1 MSINRDNNINHTKQ
15 TNTNRRSRLG
25 KKFGAAVL
33 AAAMCLSAGGCYLLP
48 DEEEVLDAPT
58 VKASDVS
65 YSTVTAKKKDLE
77 KKIVATG
84 TVTAENQYTLS
95 YEKQSGTVSKFYVK
109 AGDAVKAG
117 DVICDLDTYDLD
129 YQIEEKEL
137 YLEKARLN
145 VDIIYEGGG
154 TQAQID
160 SAYVDVQLLER
171 ELEKLKEQKEDASLK
186 SPIDGI
192 VSSLSDVRTGDSV
205 NPGQTIA
212 TVIDTSALYIAIKP
226 DDLTQYDIGTE
237 VQIRINEDYYDGVV
251 FMTPKKLA
259 DYQQEQK
266 EDHNNVDDTG
276 IDYEADTIYVQF
288 KDTPPAE
295 AVGQLADTILV
306 LDSVKDAI
314 VISNNLIK
322 KVDGEKVVYV
332 LKNGEKTAVTVETG
346 LSTGSQT
353 EITSGISE
361 GDEIIIR

>member
-1 MSINRDNNINHTKQ
+1 MNIKVD
-15 TNTNRRSRLG
+15 L
-25 KKFGAAVL
+25 KKLIAAAVS
-33 AAAMCLSAGGCYLLP
+33 AIMCLSAGGCYLLP

-58 VKASDVS
+58 VKASDVT

-109 AGDAVKAG
+109 AGDKVKKG

-129 YQIEEKEL
+129 YQIEEKQL
-137 YLEKARLN
+137 YLEKAKLN

-154 TQAQID
+154 SQAEID
-160 SAYVDVQLLER
+160 SAYVDVQLLEK
-171 ELEKLKEQKEDASLK
+171 ELEKLQAQKEDSSLK
-186 SPIDGI
+186 SPIDGV
-192 VSSLSDVRTGDSV
+192 VSSLSDVRAGDNV

-212 TVIDTSALYIAIKP
+212 TVIDTSALYIAIQP
-226 DDLTQYDIGTE
+226 DDLTQYDIDTE
-237 VQIRINEDYYDGVV
+237 VRIRIGEDYYDGVV

-259 DYQQEQK
+259 DYQAEQK

-276 IDYEADTIYVQF
+276 IDYQADTIYVRF
-288 KDTPPAE
+288 KDTAPAE

-322 KVDGEKVVYV
+322 KVDGTKVVYV
-332 LKNGEKTAVTVETG
+332 LKNGEKTAVEVETG

-353 EITSGISE
+353 EIISGLNE
-361 GDEIIIR
+361 GDEIVIR

>member
-1 MSINRDNNINHTKQ
+1 MNIKVD
-15 TNTNRRSRLG
+15 L
-25 KKFGAAVL
+25 KKLIAAAVS
-33 AAAMCLSAGGCYLLP
+33 AIMCLSAGGCYLLP

-58 VKASDVS
+58 VKASDVT

-109 AGDAVKAG
+109 AGDKVKKG

-129 YQIEEKEL
+129 YQIEEKQL
-137 YLEKARLN
+137 YLEKAKLK

-154 TQAQID
+154 SQAEID
-160 SAYVDVQLLER
+160 SAYVDVQLLEK
-171 ELEKLKEQKEDASLK
+171 ELEKLQAQKEDSSLK
-186 SPIDGI
+186 SPIDGV
-192 VSSLSDVRTGDSV
+192 VSSLSDVRAGDNV

-212 TVIDTSALYIAIKP
+212 TVIDTSALYIAIQP
-226 DDLTQYDIGTE
+226 DDLTQYDIDTE
-237 VQIRINEDYYDGVV
+237 VQIRIGEDYYDGVV

-259 DYQQEQK
+259 DYQAEQN

-276 IDYEADTIYVQF
+276 IDYQADTIYVRF
-288 KDTPPAE
+288 KDTAPAE

-322 KVDGEKVVYV
+322 KVDGTKVVYV
-332 LKNGEKTAVTVETG
+332 LKNGEKTAVEVETG

-353 EITSGISE
+353 EIKSGLKE
-361 GDEIIIR
+361 GDEIVIR

>member
-1 MSINRDNNINHTKQ
+1 MNIKVD
-15 TNTNRRSRLG
+15 L
-25 KKFGAAVL
+25 KKLIAAAVS
-33 AAAMCLSAGGCYLLP
+33 AIMCLSAGGCYLLP

-58 VKASDVS
+58 VKASDVT

-109 AGDAVKAG
+109 AGDKVKKG

-129 YQIEEKEL
+129 YQIEEKQL
-137 YLEKARLN
+137 YLEKAKLK

-154 TQAQID
+154 SQAEID
-160 SAYVDVQLLER
+160 SAYVDVQLLEK
-171 ELEKLKEQKEDASLK
+171 ELEKLQAQKEDSSLK
-186 SPIDGI
+186 SPIDGV
-192 VSSLSDVRTGDSV
+192 VSSLSDVRAGDNV

-212 TVIDTSALYIAIKP
+212 TVIDTSALYIAIQP
-226 DDLTQYDIGTE
+226 DDLTQYDIDTE
-237 VQIRINEDYYDGVV
+237 VRIRIGEDYYDGVV

-259 DYQQEQK
+259 DYQAEQK

-276 IDYEADTIYVQF
+276 IDYQADTIYVRF
-288 KDTPPAE
+288 KDTAPAE

-322 KVDGEKVVYV
+322 KVDGTKVVYV
-332 LKNGEKTAVTVETG
+332 LINGEKTAVEVETG

-353 EITSGISE
+353 EIRSGLNE
-361 GDEIIIR
+361 GDEIVIR

>member
-1 MSINRDNNINHTKQ
+1 MNIKVD
-15 TNTNRRSRLG
+15 L
-25 KKFGAAVL
+25 KKLFAAAVS
-33 AAAMCLSAGGCYLLP
+33 AIMCLSAGGCYLLP

-58 VKASDVS
+58 VKASDVT
-65 YSTVTAKKKDLE
+65 YSTVTAKKKGLE

-109 AGDAVKAG
+109 AGDKVKKG

-129 YQIEEKEL
+129 YQIEEKQL
-137 YLEKARLN
+137 YLEKAKLK

-154 TQAQID
+154 SQAEID
-160 SAYVDVQLLER
+160 SAYVDVQLLEK
-171 ELEKLKEQKEDASLK
+171 ELEKLQAQKEDSSLK
-186 SPIDGI
+186 SPIDGV
-192 VSSLSDVRTGDSV
+192 VSSLSDVRAGDNV

-212 TVIDTSALYIAIKP
+212 TVIDTSALYIAIQP
-226 DDLTQYDIGTE
+226 DDLTQYDIDTE
-237 VQIRINEDYYDGVV
+237 VQIRIGKDYYDGVV

-259 DYQQEQK
+259 DYQEEQK

-276 IDYEADTIYVQF
+276 IDYQADTIYVRF
-288 KDTPPAE
+288 KDTAPAE
-295 AVGQLADTILV
+295 TVGQLADTILV

-322 KVDGEKVVYV
+322 KVDGTKVVYV
-332 LKNGEKTAVTVETG
+332 LKNGEKTAVEVETG

-353 EITSGISE
+353 EIKSGLKE
-361 GDEIIIR
+361 GDEIVIR

>member
-1 MSINRDNNINHTKQ
+1 MNIKVD
-15 TNTNRRSRLG
+15 L
-25 KKFGAAVL
+25 KKLFAAAVS
-33 AAAMCLSAGGCYLLP
+33 AIMCLSAGGCYLLP

-58 VKASDVS
+58 VKASDVT

-109 AGDAVKAG
+109 AGDKVKKG

-129 YQIEEKEL
+129 YQIEEKQL
-137 YLEKARLN
+137 YLEKAKLK

-154 TQAQID
+154 SQAEID
-160 SAYVDVQLLER
+160 SAYVDVQLLEK
-171 ELEKLKEQKEDASLK
+171 ELEKLQAQKEDSSLK
-186 SPIDGI
+186 SPIDGV
-192 VSSLSDVRTGDSV
+192 VSSLSDVRAGDNV

-212 TVIDTSALYIAIKP
+212 TVIDTSALYIAIQP
-226 DDLTQYDIGTE
+226 DDLTQYDIDTE
-237 VQIRINEDYYDGVV
+237 VQIRIGEDYYDGVV

-259 DYQQEQK
+259 DYQAEQK

-276 IDYEADTIYVQF
+276 IDYQADTIYVRF
-288 KDTPPAE
+288 KDTAPAE

-322 KVDGEKVVYV
+322 KVDGTKVVYV
-332 LKNGEKTAVTVETG
+332 LKNGEKTAVEVETG
-346 LSTGSQT
+346 HSTASQT
-353 EITSGISE
+353 EIKSGLKE
-361 GDEIIIR
+361 GDEIVIR

>member
-1 MSINRDNNINHTKQ
+1 MNIKVD
-15 TNTNRRSRLG
+15 L
-25 KKFGAAVL
+25 KKLFAAVVS
-33 AAAMCLSAGGCYLLP
+33 AIMCLSAGGCYLLP

-58 VKASDVS
+58 VKASDVT

-109 AGDAVKAG
+109 AGDKVKKG

-129 YQIEEKEL
+129 YQIEEKQL
-137 YLEKARLN
+137 YLEKAKLK

-154 TQAQID
+154 SQAEID
-160 SAYVDVQLLER
+160 SAYVDVQLLEK
-171 ELEKLKEQKEDASLK
+171 ELEKLQAQKEDSSLK
-186 SPIDGI
+186 SPIDGV
-192 VSSLSDVRTGDSV
+192 VSSLSDVRVGDNV

-212 TVIDTSALYIAIKP
+212 TVIDTSALYIAIQP
-226 DDLTQYDIGTE
+226 DDLTQYDIDTE
-237 VQIRINEDYYDGVV
+237 VQIRIGEDYYDGVV

-259 DYQQEQK
+259 DYQAEQK

-276 IDYEADTIYVQF
+276 IDYQADTIYVRF
-288 KDTPPAE
+288 KDTAPAE
-295 AVGQLADTILV
+295 TVGQLADTILV

-322 KVDGEKVVYV
+322 KVDGTKVVYV
-332 LKNGEKTAVTVETG
+332 LKNGEKTAVEVETG

-353 EITSGISE
+353 EIKSGLKE
-361 GDEIIIR
+361 GDEIVIR

>member
-1 MSINRDNNINHTKQ
+1 MNIKVD
-15 TNTNRRSRLG
+15 L
-25 KKFGAAVL
+25 KKLFAAAVS
-33 AAAMCLSAGGCYLLP
+33 AIMCLSAGGCYLLP

-58 VKASDVS
+58 VKASDVT

-109 AGDAVKAG
+109 AGDKVKKG

-129 YQIEEKEL
+129 YQIEEKQL
-137 YLEKARLN
+137 YLEKAKLK

-154 TQAQID
+154 TQAEID
-160 SAYVDVQLLER
+160 SAYVDVQLLEK
-171 ELEKLKEQKEDASLK
+171 ELEKLQAQKEDSSLK
-186 SPIDGI
+186 SPIDGV
-192 VSSLSDVRTGDSV
+192 VSSLSDVRVGDNV

-212 TVIDTSALYIAIKP
+212 TVIDTSALYIAIQP
-226 DDLTQYDIGTE
+226 DDLTQYDIDTE
-237 VQIRINEDYYDGVV
+237 VQIRIGEDYYDGVV

-259 DYQQEQK
+259 DYQAEQN

-276 IDYEADTIYVQF
+276 IDYQADTIYVRF
-288 KDTPPAE
+288 KDTAPAE
-295 AVGQLADTILV
+295 TVGQLADTILV

-322 KVDGEKVVYV
+322 KVDGTKVVYV
-332 LKNGEKTAVTVETG
+332 LKNGEKTAVEVETG

-353 EITSGISE
+353 EIRSGLKE
-361 GDEIIIR
+361 GDEIVIR

>member
-1 MSINRDNNINHTKQ
+1 MNIKVD
-15 TNTNRRSRLG
+15 L
-25 KKFGAAVL
+25 KKLIAAAVS
-33 AAAMCLSAGGCYLLP
+33 AIMCLSAGGCYLLP

-58 VKASDVS
+58 VKASDVT

-109 AGDAVKAG
+109 AGDKVKKG

-129 YQIEEKEL
+129 YQIEEKQL
-137 YLEKARLN
+137 YLEKAKLK

-154 TQAQID
+154 SQAEID
-160 SAYVDVQLLER
+160 SAYVDVQLLEK
-171 ELEKLKEQKEDASLK
+171 ELEKLQAQKEDSSLK
-186 SPIDGI
+186 SPIDGV
-192 VSSLSDVRTGDSV
+192 VSSLSDVRAGDNV

-212 TVIDTSALYIAIKP
+212 TVIDTSALYIAIQP
-226 DDLTQYDIGTE
+226 DDLTQYDIDTE
-237 VQIRINEDYYDGVV
+237 VQIRIGEDYYDGVV

-259 DYQQEQK
+259 DYQAEQN

-276 IDYEADTIYVQF
+276 IDYQADTIYVRF
-288 KDTPPAE
+288 KDTAPAE

-322 KVDGEKVVYV
+322 KVDGTKVVYV
-332 LKNGEKTAVTVETG
+332 LKNGEKTAVEVETG

-353 EITSGISE
+353 EIRSGLKE
-361 GDEIIIR
+361 GDEIVIR

>member
-1 MSINRDNNINHTKQ
+1 MNIKVD
-15 TNTNRRSRLG
+15 L
-25 KKFGAAVL
+25 KKLFAAAVS
-33 AAAMCLSAGGCYLLP
+33 AIMCLSAGGCYLLP

-58 VKASDVS
+58 VKASDVT

-109 AGDAVKAG
+109 AGDKVKKG

-129 YQIEEKEL
+129 YQIEEKQL
-137 YLEKARLN
+137 YLEKAKLN

-154 TQAQID
+154 SQAEID
-160 SAYVDVQLLER
+160 SAYVDVQLLEK
-171 ELEKLKEQKEDASLK
+171 ELEKLQAQKEDSSLK
-186 SPIDGI
+186 SPIDGV
-192 VSSLSDVRTGDSV
+192 VSSLSDVRVGDNV

-212 TVIDTSALYIAIKP
+212 TVIDTSALYIAIQP
-226 DDLTQYDIGTE
+226 DDLTQYDIDTE
-237 VQIRINEDYYDGVV
+237 VQIRIGEDYYDGVV

-259 DYQQEQK
+259 DYQEEQN

-276 IDYEADTIYVQF
+276 IDYQADTIYVRF
-288 KDTPPAE
+288 KDTAPAE

-322 KVDGEKVVYV
+322 KVDGTKVVYV
-332 LKNGEKTAVTVETG
+332 LKNGEKTAVEVETG

-353 EITSGISE
+353 EIKSGLKE
-361 GDEIIIR
+361 GDEIVIR

>member
-1 MSINRDNNINHTKQ
+1 MNIKVD
-15 TNTNRRSRLG
+15 L
-25 KKFGAAVL
+25 KKLL
-33 AAAMCLSAGGCYLLP
+33 AAAVSAIMCLSAGGCYLLP

-58 VKASDVS
+58 VKASDVT

-109 AGDAVKAG
+109 AGDKVKKG

-129 YQIEEKEL
+129 YQIEEKQL
-137 YLEKARLN
+137 YLEKAKLN

-154 TQAQID
+154 SQAEID
-160 SAYVDVQLLER
+160 SAYVDVQLLEK
-171 ELEKLKEQKEDASLK
+171 ELEKLQAQKEDSSLK
-186 SPIDGI
+186 SPIDGV
-192 VSSLSDVRTGDSV
+192 VSSLSDVRAGDNV

-212 TVIDTSALYIAIKP
+212 TVIDTSALYIAIQP
-226 DDLTQYDIGTE
+226 DDLTQYDIDTE
-237 VQIRINEDYYDGVV
+237 VQIRIGEDYYDGVV

-259 DYQQEQK
+259 DYQAEQK

-276 IDYEADTIYVQF
+276 IDYQADTIYVRF
-288 KDTPPAE
+288 KDTAPAE

-322 KVDGEKVVYV
+322 KVDGTKVVYV
-332 LKNGEKTAVTVETG
+332 LKNGEKTAVEVETG

-353 EITSGISE
+353 EIKSGLKE
-361 GDEIIIR
+361 GDEIVIR

>member
-1 MSINRDNNINHTKQ
+1 MNIKVD
-15 TNTNRRSRLG
+15 L
-25 KKFGAAVL
+25 KKLIAAAVS
-33 AAAMCLSAGGCYLLP
+33 AIMCLSAGGCYLLP

-58 VKASDVS
+58 VKASDVT

-109 AGDAVKAG
+109 AGDKVKKG

-129 YQIEEKEL
+129 YQIEEKQL
-137 YLEKARLN
+137 YLEKAKLK

-154 TQAQID
+154 SQAEID
-160 SAYVDVQLLER
+160 SAYVDVQLLEK
-171 ELEKLKEQKEDASLK
+171 ELEKLQAQKEDSSLK
-186 SPIDGI
+186 SPIDGV
-192 VSSLSDVRTGDSV
+192 VSSLSDVRAGDNV

-212 TVIDTSALYIAIKP
+212 TVIDTSALYIAIQP
-226 DDLTQYDIGTE
+226 DDLTQYDIDTE
-237 VQIRINEDYYDGVV
+237 VQIRIGEDYYDGVV

-259 DYQQEQK
+259 DYQAEQN

-276 IDYEADTIYVQF
+276 IDYQADTIYVRF
-288 KDTPPAE
+288 KDTAPAE

-322 KVDGEKVVYV
+322 KVDGTKVVYV
-332 LKNGEKTAVTVETG
+332 LKNGEKTAVEVETG

-353 EITSGISE
+353 EIISGLKE
-361 GDEIIIR
+361 GDEIVIR

>member
-1 MSINRDNNINHTKQ
+1 MNIKVD
-15 TNTNRRSRLG
+15 L
-25 KKFGAAVL
+25 KKLFAAAVS
-33 AAAMCLSAGGCYLLP
+33 AIMCLSAGGCYLLP

-58 VKASDVS
+58 VKASDVT

-109 AGDAVKAG
+109 AGDKVKKG

-129 YQIEEKEL
+129 YQIEEKQL
-137 YLEKARLN
+137 YLEKAKLK

-154 TQAQID
+154 SQAEID
-160 SAYVDVQLLER
+160 SAYVDVQLLEK
-171 ELEKLKEQKEDASLK
+171 ELEKLQAQKEDSSLK
-186 SPIDGI
+186 SPIDGV
-192 VSSLSDVRTGDSV
+192 VSSLSDVRAGDNV

-212 TVIDTSALYIAIKP
+212 TVIDTSALYIAIQP
-226 DDLTQYDIGTE
+226 DDLTQYDIDTE
-237 VQIRINEDYYDGVV
+237 VRIRIGEDYYDGVV

-259 DYQQEQK
+259 DYQAEQN
-266 EDHNNVDDTG
+266 EDHNNVGDTG
-276 IDYEADTIYVQF
+276 IDYQADTIYVRF
-288 KDTPPAE
+288 KDTAPAE

-322 KVDGEKVVYV
+322 KVDGTKVVYV
-332 LKNGEKTAVTVETG
+332 LKNGEKTAVEVETG

-353 EITSGISE
+353 EIKSGLKE
-361 GDEIIIR
+361 GDEIVIR

>member
-1 MSINRDNNINHTKQ
+1 MNIKVD
-15 TNTNRRSRLG
+15 L
-25 KKFGAAVL
+25 KKLIAAAVS
-33 AAAMCLSAGGCYLLP
+33 AIMCLSAGGCYLLP

-58 VKASDVS
+58 VKASDVT

-109 AGDAVKAG
+109 AGDKVKKG

-129 YQIEEKEL
+129 YQIEEKQL
-137 YLEKARLN
+137 YLEKAKLK

-154 TQAQID
+154 SQAEID
-160 SAYVDVQLLER
+160 SAYVDVQLLEK
-171 ELEKLKEQKEDASLK
+171 ELEKLQAQKEDSSLK
-186 SPIDGI
+186 SPIDGV
-192 VSSLSDVRTGDSV
+192 VSSLSDVRAGDNV

-212 TVIDTSALYIAIKP
+212 TVIDTSALYIAIQP
-226 DDLTQYDIGTE
+226 DDLTQYDIDTE
-237 VQIRINEDYYDGVV
+237 VQIRIGEDYYDGVV

-259 DYQQEQK
+259 DYQAEQN

-276 IDYEADTIYVQF
+276 IDYQADTIYVRF
-288 KDTPPAE
+288 KDTAPAE

-322 KVDGEKVVYV
+322 KVDGTKVVYV
-332 LKNGEKTAVTVETG
+332 LKNGEKTAVEVETG

-353 EITSGISE
+353 EIRSGLNE
-361 GDEIIIR
+361 GDEIVIR

>member
-1 MSINRDNNINHTKQ
+1 MNIKVD
-15 TNTNRRSRLG
+15 L
-25 KKFGAAVL
+25 KKLIAAAVS
-33 AAAMCLSAGGCYLLP
+33 AIMCLSAGGCYLLP

-58 VKASDVS
+58 VKASDVT

-109 AGDAVKAG
+109 AGDKVKKG

-129 YQIEEKEL
+129 YQIEEKQL
-137 YLEKARLN
+137 YLEKAKLK

-154 TQAQID
+154 SQAEID
-160 SAYVDVQLLER
+160 SAYVDVQLLEK
-171 ELEKLKEQKEDASLK
+171 ELEKLQAQKEDSSLK
-186 SPIDGI
+186 SPIDGV
-192 VSSLSDVRTGDSV
+192 VSSLSDVRAGDNV

-212 TVIDTSALYIAIKP
+212 TVIDTSALYIAIQP
-226 DDLTQYDIGTE
+226 DDLTQYDIDTE
-237 VQIRINEDYYDGVV
+237 VRIRIGEDYYDGVV

-259 DYQQEQK
+259 DYQAEQK

-276 IDYEADTIYVQF
+276 IDYQADTIYVRF
-288 KDTPPAE
+288 KDTAPAE

-322 KVDGEKVVYV
+322 KVDGTKVVYV
-332 LKNGEKTAVTVETG
+332 LKNGEKTAVEVETG

-353 EITSGISE
+353 EIRSGLNE
-361 GDEIIIR
+361 GDEIVIR

>member
-1 MSINRDNNINHTKQ
+1 MNIKVD
-15 TNTNRRSRLG
+15 L
-25 KKFGAAVL
+25 KKLFAAAVS
-33 AAAMCLSAGGCYLLP
+33 AIMCLSAGGCYLLP

-58 VKASDVS
+58 VKASDVT

-109 AGDAVKAG
+109 AGDKVKKG

-129 YQIEEKEL
+129 YQIEEKQL
-137 YLEKARLN
+137 YLEKAKLK

-154 TQAQID
+154 SQAEID
-160 SAYVDVQLLER
+160 SAYVDVQLLEK
-171 ELEKLKEQKEDASLK
+171 ELEKLQAQKEDSSLK
-186 SPIDGI
+186 SPIDGV
-192 VSSLSDVRTGDSV
+192 VSSLSDVRAGDNV

-212 TVIDTSALYIAIKP
+212 TVIDTSALYIAIQP
-226 DDLTQYDIGTE
+226 DDLTQYDIDTE
-237 VQIRINEDYYDGVV
+237 VQIRIGEDYYDGVV

-259 DYQQEQK
+259 DYQAEQK

-276 IDYEADTIYVQF
+276 IDYQADTIYVRF
-288 KDTPPAE
+288 KDTAPAE

-322 KVDGEKVVYV
+322 KVDGTKVVYV
-332 LKNGEKTAVTVETG
+332 LKNGEKTAVEVETG

-353 EITSGISE
+353 EIQSGLKE
-361 GDEIIIR
+361 GDEIVIR

>member
-1 MSINRDNNINHTKQ
+1 MNIKVD
-15 TNTNRRSRLG
+15 L
-25 KKFGAAVL
+25 KKLFAAAVS
-33 AAAMCLSAGGCYLLP
+33 AIMCLSAGGCYLLP

-58 VKASDVS
+58 VKASDVT

-77 KKIVATG
+77 KKIVATS

-109 AGDAVKAG
+109 AGDKVKKG

-129 YQIEEKEL
+129 YQIEEKQL
-137 YLEKARLN
+137 YLEKAKLK

-154 TQAQID
+154 SQAEID
-160 SAYVDVQLLER
+160 SAYVDVQLLEK
-171 ELEKLKEQKEDASLK
+171 ELEKLQAQKEDSSLK
-186 SPIDGI
+186 SPIDGV
-192 VSSLSDVRTGDSV
+192 VSSLSDVRAGDNV

-212 TVIDTSALYIAIKP
+212 TVIDTSALYIAIQP
-226 DDLTQYDIGTE
+226 DDLTQYDIDTE
-237 VQIRINEDYYDGVV
+237 VQIRIGEDYYDGVV

-259 DYQQEQK
+259 DYQAEQK

-276 IDYEADTIYVQF
+276 IDYQADTIYVRF
-288 KDTPPAE
+288 KDTAPAE

-322 KVDGEKVVYV
+322 KVDGTKVVYV
-332 LKNGEKTAVTVETG
+332 LKNGEKTAVEVETG

-353 EITSGISE
+353 EIKSGLKE
-361 GDEIIIR
+361 GDEIVIR

>member
-1 MSINRDNNINHTKQ
+1 MDIKVN
-15 TNTNRRSRLG
+15 L
-25 KKFGAAVL
+25 KKLFTAVL
-33 AAAMCLSAGGCYLLP
+33 SAALCLSAGGCYLLP
-48 DEEEVLDAPT
+48 DEEAVLDAPT
-58 VKASDVS
+58 VKASDVT

-109 AGDAVKAG
+109 AGDKVKKG

-129 YQIEEKEL
+129 YQIEEKQL
-137 YLEKARLN
+137 YLEKAKLN

-154 TQAQID
+154 SQAEID
-160 SAYVDVQLLER
+160 SAYVDVQLLEK
-171 ELEKLKEQKEDASLK
+171 ELEKLQAQKEDSSLK
-186 SPIDGI
+186 SPIDGV
-192 VSSLSDVRTGDSV
+192 VSSLSDVRAGDNV

-212 TVIDTSALYIAIKP
+212 TVIDTSALYIPIQP
-226 DDLTQYDIGTE
+226 DDLTQYDIDTE
-237 VQIRINEDYYDGVV
+237 VQIRIGEDYYGGVV

-259 DYQQEQK
+259 DYQAEQK

-276 IDYEADTIYVQF
+276 IDYQADTIYVRF
-288 KDTPPAE
+288 KDTAPAE

-322 KVDGEKVVYV
+322 KVDGTKVVYV
-332 LKNGEKTAVTVETG
+332 LKNGEKTAVEVETG

-353 EITSGISE
+353 EIKSGLNE
-361 GDEIIIR
+361 GDEIVIR

>member
-1 MSINRDNNINHTKQ
+1 MNIKVD
-15 TNTNRRSRLG
+15 L
-25 KKFGAAVL
+25 KKLIAAAVS
-33 AAAMCLSAGGCYLLP
+33 AIMCLSAGGCYLLP

-58 VKASDVS
+58 VKASDVT

-109 AGDAVKAG
+109 AGDKVKKG

-129 YQIEEKEL
+129 YQIEEKQL
-137 YLEKARLN
+137 YLEKAKLN

-154 TQAQID
+154 SQAEID
-160 SAYVDVQLLER
+160 SAYVDVQLLEK
-171 ELEKLKEQKEDASLK
+171 ELEKLQAQKEDSSLK
-186 SPIDGI
+186 SPIDGV
-192 VSSLSDVRTGDSV
+192 VSSLSDVRAGDNV

-212 TVIDTSALYIAIKP
+212 TVIDTSALYIAIQP
-226 DDLTQYDIGTE
+226 DDLTQYDIDTE
-237 VQIRINEDYYDGVV
+237 VQIRIGEDYYDGVV

-259 DYQQEQK
+259 DYQAEQN

-276 IDYEADTIYVQF
+276 IDYQADTIYVRF
-288 KDTPPAE
+288 KDTAPAE

-322 KVDGEKVVYV
+322 KVDGTKVVYV
-332 LKNGEKTAVTVETG
+332 LKNGEKTAVEVETG

-353 EITSGISE
+353 EIKSGLKE
-361 GDEIIIR
+361 GDEIVIR

>member
-1 MSINRDNNINHTKQ
+1 MNIKVD
-15 TNTNRRSRLG
+15 L
-25 KKFGAAVL
+25 KKLIAAAVS
-33 AAAMCLSAGGCYLLP
+33 AIMCLSAGGCYLLP

-58 VKASDVS
+58 VKASDVT

-109 AGDAVKAG
+109 AGDKVEKG

-129 YQIEEKEL
+129 YQIEEKQL
-137 YLEKARLN
+137 YLEKAKLN

-154 TQAQID
+154 SQAEID
-160 SAYVDVQLLER
+160 SAYVDVQLLEK
-171 ELEKLKEQKEDASLK
+171 ELEKLQAQKEDSSLK
-186 SPIDGI
+186 SPIDGV
-192 VSSLSDVRTGDSV
+192 VSSLSDVRAGDNV

-212 TVIDTSALYIAIKP
+212 TVIDTSALYIAIQP
-226 DDLTQYDIGTE
+226 DDLTQYDIDTE
-237 VQIRINEDYYDGVV
+237 VRIRIGEDYYDGVV

-259 DYQQEQK
+259 DYQAEQK

-276 IDYEADTIYVQF
+276 IDYQADTIYVRF
-288 KDTPPAE
+288 KDTAPAE

-322 KVDGEKVVYV
+322 KVDGTKVVYV
-332 LKNGEKTAVTVETG
+332 LKNGEKTAVEVETG

-353 EITSGISE
+353 EIRSGLNE
-361 GDEIIIR
+361 GDEIVIR

>member
-1 MSINRDNNINHTKQ
+1 MNIKVD
-15 TNTNRRSRLG
+15 L
-25 KKFGAAVL
+25 KKLIAAAVS
-33 AAAMCLSAGGCYLLP
+33 AIMCLSAGGCYLLP

-58 VKASDVS
+58 VKASDVT

-109 AGDAVKAG
+109 AGDKVKKG

-129 YQIEEKEL
+129 YQIEDKQL
-137 YLEKARLN
+137 YLEKAKLK
-145 VDIIYEGGG
+145 VDIIDEGGG
-154 TQAQID
+154 SQAEID
-160 SAYVDVQLLER
+160 SAYVDVQLLEK
-171 ELEKLKEQKEDASLK
+171 ELEKLQAQKEDSSLK
-186 SPIDGI
+186 SPIDGV
-192 VSSLSDVRTGDSV
+192 VSSLSDVRAGDNV

-212 TVIDTSALYIAIKP
+212 TVIDTSALYIAIQP
-226 DDLTQYDIGTE
+226 DDLTQYDIDTE
-237 VQIRINEDYYDGVV
+237 VRIRIGEDYYDGVV

-259 DYQQEQK
+259 DYQAEQK

-276 IDYEADTIYVQF
+276 IDYQADTIYVRF
-288 KDTPPAE
+288 KDTAPAE

-322 KVDGEKVVYV
+322 KVDGTKVVYV
-332 LKNGEKTAVTVETG
+332 LKNGEKTAVEVETG

-353 EITSGISE
+353 EIRSGLNE
-361 GDEIIIR
+361 GDEIVIR

>member
-1 MSINRDNNINHTKQ
+1 MNIKVD
-15 TNTNRRSRLG
+15 L
-25 KKFGAAVL
+25 KKLIAAAVS
-33 AAAMCLSAGGCYLLP
+33 AIMCLSAGGCYLLP

-58 VKASDVS
+58 VKASDVT

-109 AGDAVKAG
+109 AGDKVKKG

-129 YQIEEKEL
+129 YQIEEKQL
-137 YLEKARLN
+137 YLEKAKLK

-154 TQAQID
+154 SQAEID
-160 SAYVDVQLLER
+160 SAYVDVQLLEK
-171 ELEKLKEQKEDASLK
+171 ELEKLQAQKEDSSLK
-186 SPIDGI
+186 SPIDGV
-192 VSSLSDVRTGDSV
+192 VSSLSDVRAGDNV

-212 TVIDTSALYIAIKP
+212 TVIDTSALYIAIQP
-226 DDLTQYDIGTE
+226 DDLTQYDIDTE
-237 VQIRINEDYYDGVV
+237 VRIRIGEDYYDGVV

-259 DYQQEQK
+259 DYQAEQK

-276 IDYEADTIYVQF
+276 IDYQADTIYVRF
-288 KDTPPAE
+288 KDTAPAE

-322 KVDGEKVVYV
+322 KVDGTKVVYV
-332 LKNGEKTAVTVETG
+332 LKNGEKTAVEVETG

-353 EITSGISE
+353 EIKSGLKE
-361 GDEIIIR
+361 GDEIVIR

>member
-1 MSINRDNNINHTKQ
+1 MNIKVD
-15 TNTNRRSRLG
+15 L
-25 KKFGAAVL
+25 KKLIAAAVS
-33 AAAMCLSAGGCYLLP
+33 AIMCLSAGGCYLLP

-58 VKASDVS
+58 VKASDVT

-109 AGDAVKAG
+109 AGDKIKKG

-129 YQIEEKEL
+129 YQIEEKQL
-137 YLEKARLN
+137 YLEKAKLK

-154 TQAQID
+154 SQAEID
-160 SAYVDVQLLER
+160 SAYVDVQLLEK
-171 ELEKLKEQKEDASLK
+171 ELEKLQAQKEDSSLK
-186 SPIDGI
+186 SPIDGV
-192 VSSLSDVRTGDSV
+192 VSSLSDVRAGDNV

-212 TVIDTSALYIAIKP
+212 TVIDTSALYIAIQP
-226 DDLTQYDIGTE
+226 DDLTQYDIDTE
-237 VQIRINEDYYDGVV
+237 VRIRIGEDYYDGVV

-259 DYQQEQK
+259 DYQAEQN

-276 IDYEADTIYVQF
+276 IDYQADTIYVRF
-288 KDTPPAE
+288 KDTAPAE

-322 KVDGEKVVYV
+322 KVDGTKVVYV
-332 LKNGEKTAVTVETG
+332 LKNGEKTAVEVETG

-353 EITSGISE
+353 EIRSGLNE
-361 GDEIIIR
+361 GDEIVIR

>member
-1 MSINRDNNINHTKQ
+1 MNIKVD
-15 TNTNRRSRLG
+15 L
-25 KKFGAAVL
+25 KKLIAAAVS
-33 AAAMCLSAGGCYLLP
+33 AIMCLSAGGCYLLP

-58 VKASDVS
+58 VKASDVT

-109 AGDAVKAG
+109 AGDKVKKG

-129 YQIEEKEL
+129 YQIEEKQL
-137 YLEKARLN
+137 YLEKAKLN

-154 TQAQID
+154 SQAEID
-160 SAYVDVQLLER
+160 SAYVDVQLLEK
-171 ELEKLKEQKEDASLK
+171 ELEKLQAQKEDSSLK
-186 SPIDGI
+186 SPIDGV
-192 VSSLSDVRTGDSV
+192 VSSLSDVRAGDNV

-212 TVIDTSALYIAIKP
+212 TVIDTSALYIAIQP
-226 DDLTQYDIGTE
+226 DDLTQYDIDTE
-237 VQIRINEDYYDGVV
+237 VRIRIGEDYYDGVV

-259 DYQQEQK
+259 DYQAEQN

-276 IDYEADTIYVQF
+276 IDYQADTIYVRF
-288 KDTPPAE
+288 KDTAPAE

-322 KVDGEKVVYV
+322 KVDGTKVVYV
-332 LKNGEKTAVTVETG
+332 LKNGEKTAVEVETG

-353 EITSGISE
+353 EIKSGLKE
-361 GDEIIIR
+361 GDEIVIR

>member
-1 MSINRDNNINHTKQ
+1 MNIKVD
-15 TNTNRRSRLG
+15 L
-25 KKFGAAVL
+25 KKLIAAAVS
-33 AAAMCLSAGGCYLLP
+33 AIMCLSAGGCYLLP

-58 VKASDVS
+58 VKASDVT

-109 AGDAVKAG
+109 AGDKVKKG

-129 YQIEEKEL
+129 YQIEEKQL
-137 YLEKARLN
+137 YLEKAKLK

-154 TQAQID
+154 TQAEID
-160 SAYVDVQLLER
+160 SAYVDVQLLEK
-171 ELEKLKEQKEDASLK
+171 ELEKLQAQKEDSSLK

-192 VSSLSDVRTGDSV
+192 VSSLSDVRAGDNV

-212 TVIDTSALYIAIKP
+212 TVIDTSALYIAIQP
-226 DDLTQYDIGTE
+226 DDLTQYDIDTE
-237 VQIRINEDYYDGVV
+237 VRIRIGEDYYDGVV

-259 DYQQEQK
+259 DYQAEQN

-276 IDYEADTIYVQF
+276 IDYQADTIYVRF
-288 KDTPPAE
+288 KDTAPAE

-322 KVDGEKVVYV
+322 KVDGTKVVYV
-332 LKNGEKTAVTVETG
+332 LKNGEKTAVEVETG

-353 EITSGISE
+353 EIRSGLKE
-361 GDEIIIR
+361 GDEIVIR

>member
-1 MSINRDNNINHTKQ
+1 MNIKVD
-15 TNTNRRSRLG
+15 L
-25 KKFGAAVL
+25 KKLL
-33 AAAMCLSAGGCYLLP
+33 AAAVSAIMCLSAGGCYLLP

-58 VKASDVS
+58 VKASDVT

-109 AGDAVKAG
+109 AGDKVKKG

-129 YQIEEKEL
+129 YQIEEKQL
-137 YLEKARLN
+137 YLEKAKLK

-154 TQAQID
+154 TQAEID
-160 SAYVDVQLLER
+160 SAYVDVQLLEK
-171 ELEKLKEQKEDASLK
+171 ELEKLQAQKEDSSLK
-186 SPIDGI
+186 SPIDGV
-192 VSSLSDVRTGDSV
+192 VSSLSDVRAGDNV

-212 TVIDTSALYIAIKP
+212 TVIDTSALYIAIQP
-226 DDLTQYDIGTE
+226 DDLTQYDIDTE
-237 VQIRINEDYYDGVV
+237 VQIRIGEDYYDGVV

-259 DYQQEQK
+259 DYQAEQK

-276 IDYEADTIYVQF
+276 IDYQADTIYVRF
-288 KDTPPAE
+288 KDTAPAE
-295 AVGQLADTILV
+295 TVGQLADTILV

-322 KVDGEKVVYV
+322 KVDGTKVVYV
-332 LKNGEKTAVTVETG
+332 LKNGEKTAVEVETG

-353 EITSGISE
+353 EIKSGLKE
-361 GDEIIIR
+361 GDEIVIR

>member
-1 MSINRDNNINHTKQ
+1 MNIKVE
-15 TNTNRRSRLG
+15 L
-25 KKFGAAVL
+25 KKLIAAAVS
-33 AAAMCLSAGGCYLLP
+33 AIMCLSAGGCYLLP

-58 VKASDVS
+58 VKASDVT

-109 AGDAVKAG
+109 AGDKVKKG

-129 YQIEEKEL
+129 YQIEEKQL
-137 YLEKARLN
+137 YLEKAKLN

-154 TQAQID
+154 SQAEID
-160 SAYVDVQLLER
+160 SAYVDVQLLEK
-171 ELEKLKEQKEDASLK
+171 ELEKLQAQKEDSSLK
-186 SPIDGI
+186 SPIDGV
-192 VSSLSDVRTGDSV
+192 VSSLSDVRAGDNV

-212 TVIDTSALYIAIKP
+212 TVIDTSALYIAIQP
-226 DDLTQYDIGTE
+226 DDLTQYDMDTE
-237 VQIRINEDYYDGVV
+237 VRIRIGEDYYDGVV

-259 DYQQEQK
+259 DYQAEQK

-276 IDYEADTIYVQF
+276 IDYQADTIYVRF
-288 KDTPPAE
+288 KDTAPAE

-322 KVDGEKVVYV
+322 KVDGTKVVYV
-332 LKNGEKTAVTVETG
+332 LKNGEKTAVEVETG

-353 EITSGISE
+353 EIRSGLKE
-361 GDEIIIR
+361 GDEIVIR

>member
-1 MSINRDNNINHTKQ
+1 MNIKVD
-15 TNTNRRSRLG
+15 L
-25 KKFGAAVL
+25 KKLIAAAVS
-33 AAAMCLSAGGCYLLP
+33 AIMCLSAGGCYLLP

-58 VKASDVS
+58 VKASDVT

-109 AGDAVKAG
+109 AGDKVKKG

-129 YQIEEKEL
+129 YQIEEKQL
-137 YLEKARLN
+137 YLEKAKLK

-154 TQAQID
+154 TQAEID
-160 SAYVDVQLLER
+160 SAYVDVQLLEK
-171 ELEKLKEQKEDASLK
+171 ELEKLQAQKEDSSLK
-186 SPIDGI
+186 SPIDGV
-192 VSSLSDVRTGDSV
+192 VSSLSDVRAGDNV

-212 TVIDTSALYIAIKP
+212 TVIDTSALYIAIQP
-226 DDLTQYDIGTE
+226 DDLTQYDIDTE
-237 VQIRINEDYYDGVV
+237 VQIRIGEDYYDGVV

-259 DYQQEQK
+259 DYQAEQK

-276 IDYEADTIYVQF
+276 IDYQADTIYVRF
-288 KDTPPAE
+288 KDTAPAE
-295 AVGQLADTILV
+295 TVGQLADTILV

-322 KVDGEKVVYV
+322 KVDGTKVVYV
-332 LKNGEKTAVTVETG
+332 LKNGEKTAVEVETG

-353 EITSGISE
+353 EIKSGLKE
-361 GDEIIIR
+361 GDEIVIR

>member
-1 MSINRDNNINHTKQ
+1 MNIKVD
-15 TNTNRRSRLG
+15 L
-25 KKFGAAVL
+25 KKLIAAAVS
-33 AAAMCLSAGGCYLLP
+33 AIMCLSAGGCYLLP

-58 VKASDVS
+58 VKASDVT

-109 AGDAVKAG
+109 AGDKVKKG

-129 YQIEEKEL
+129 YQIEEKQL
-137 YLEKARLN
+137 YLEKAKLN

-154 TQAQID
+154 SQAEID
-160 SAYVDVQLLER
+160 SAYVDVQLLEK
-171 ELEKLKEQKEDASLK
+171 ELEKLQAQKEDSSLK
-186 SPIDGI
+186 SPIDGV
-192 VSSLSDVRTGDSV
+192 VSSLSDVRAGDNV

-212 TVIDTSALYIAIKP
+212 TVIDTSALYIAIQP
-226 DDLTQYDIGTE
+226 DDLTQYDMDTE
-237 VQIRINEDYYDGVV
+237 VRIRIGEDYYDGVV

-259 DYQQEQK
+259 DYQAEQN

-276 IDYEADTIYVQF
+276 IDYQADTIYVRF
-288 KDTPPAE
+288 KDTAPAE

-322 KVDGEKVVYV
+322 KVDGTKVVYV
-332 LKNGEKTAVTVETG
+332 LKNGEKTAVEVETG

-353 EITSGISE
+353 EIRSGLNE
-361 GDEIIIR
+361 GDEIVIR

>member
-1 MSINRDNNINHTKQ
+1 MNIKVD
-15 TNTNRRSRLG
+15 L
-25 KKFGAAVL
+25 KKLFAAAVS
-33 AAAMCLSAGGCYLLP
+33 AIMCLSAGGCYLLP

-58 VKASDVS
+58 VKASDVT

-109 AGDAVKAG
+109 AGDKVKKG
-117 DVICDLDTYDLD
+117 DVICDFDTYDLD
-129 YQIEEKEL
+129 YQIEEKQL
-137 YLEKARLN
+137 YLEKAKLK

-154 TQAQID
+154 SQAEID
-160 SAYVDVQLLER
+160 SAYVDVQLLEK
-171 ELEKLKEQKEDASLK
+171 ELEKLQAQKEDSSLK
-186 SPIDGI
+186 SPIDGV
-192 VSSLSDVRTGDSV
+192 VSSLSDVRAGDNV

-212 TVIDTSALYIAIKP
+212 TVIDTSALYIAIQP
-226 DDLTQYDIGTE
+226 DDLTQYDIDTE
-237 VQIRINEDYYDGVV
+237 VQIRIGEDYYDGVV

-259 DYQQEQK
+259 DYQAEQN

-276 IDYEADTIYVQF
+276 IDYQADTIYVRF
-288 KDTPPAE
+288 KDTAPAE
-295 AVGQLADTILV
+295 TVGQLADTILV

-322 KVDGEKVVYV
+322 KVDGTKVVYV
-332 LKNGEKTAVTVETG
+332 LKNGEKTAVEVETG

-353 EITSGISE
+353 EIRSGLKE
-361 GDEIIIR
+361 GDEIVIR

>member
-1 MSINRDNNINHTKQ
+1 MNIKVD
-15 TNTNRRSRLG
+15 L
-25 KKFGAAVL
+25 KKLIAAAVS
-33 AAAMCLSAGGCYLLP
+33 AIMCLSAGGCYLLP

-58 VKASDVS
+58 VKASDVT

-95 YEKQSGTVSKFYVK
+95 YEKQSGKVSKFYEK
-109 AGDAVKAG
+109 AGDKVKKG

-129 YQIEEKEL
+129 YQIEEKQL
-137 YLEKARLN
+137 YLEKAKLN

-154 TQAQID
+154 SQAEID
-160 SAYVDVQLLER
+160 SAYVDVQLLEK
-171 ELEKLKEQKEDASLK
+171 ELEKLQAQKEDSSLK
-186 SPIDGI
+186 SPIDGV
-192 VSSLSDVRTGDSV
+192 VSSLSDVRAGDNV

-212 TVIDTSALYIAIKP
+212 TVIDTSALYIAIQP
-226 DDLTQYDIGTE
+226 DDLTQYDIDTE
-237 VQIRINEDYYDGVV
+237 VQIRIGEDYYDGVV

-259 DYQQEQK
+259 DYQAEQN

-276 IDYEADTIYVQF
+276 IDYQADTIYVRF
-288 KDTPPAE
+288 KDTAPAE

-322 KVDGEKVVYV
+322 KVDGTKVVYV
-332 LKNGEKTAVTVETG
+332 LKNGEKTAVEVETG

-353 EITSGISE
+353 EIRSGLKE
-361 GDEIIIR
+361 GDEIVIR